1 MIKQLQNDFPAEN
14 SADSVKLK
22 KWDRPLVYANIFML
36 FMLVYEFFYFPG
48 LHIWYFTQLFPARLL
63 STRIIDLLGLALG
76 IFIFTIF
83 SYLAFASRKL
93 YRFFFGLSFGLLLL
107 IQYGYANAVN
117 RFISIR
123 DLNTAVS
130 YPTELWLYSINAFF
144 DWHALIPWAVFIF
157 FLLLTVRENLYGWK
171 QPLILLVA
179 ATMVLSFYQYWDED
193 VLPFFTPVLF
203 LKEMTELFWH
213 NPFAEPD
220 YRRTELA
227 WQVSDQPDNNVI
239 LIIDESIRGDH
250 LSVNGYERPT
260 TPYLDEL
267 NAEGFI
273 YNWGIAAAAATCS
286 VESNR
291 VMITGLN
298 KLPDSEERI
307 YQNPLI
313 FQYAQAMGYQT
324 YHFDVQT
331 SFFWNGVNVADSQYI
346 DHWVNRD
353 TITHE
358 INGDLRVAEMVNEVI
373 GESTGN
379 FIVINKKG
387 VHFPYFRSFPEDEAI
402 WTPIVADSTY
412 NNYELLKNTYDNGLV
427 YAVDRFFRVLIPD
440 SALLQNT
447 AIIYTSDHGQ
457 TLSEHGE
464 TWFHCESTHN
474 EAVVPLLLITAADLS
489 VDTAYKAS
497 HFNVFATLLDL
508 MGVPPEQR
516 ALDYAPSLLTA
527 TWADSTERY
536 YLPGNADFFDG
547 EVINFDQ

>member
-1 MIKQLQNDFPAEN
+1 MIKQLPNHYPAEH
-14 SADSVKLK
+14 SADFVKPPK
-22 KWDRPLVYANIFML
+22 RNRPLVYAIIFML
-36 FMLVYEFFYFPG
+36 FMLVFEFFYFPG

-63 STRIIDLLGLALG
+63 STRIIDLSGLALG
-76 IFIFTIF
+76 IFILAIF
-83 SYLAFASRKL
+83 SYVAFASRKFYKL
-93 YRFFFGLSFGLLLL
+93 LFGLSFGLLLL

-130 YPTELWLYSINAFF
+130 YPAELWLYSINAFF

-157 FLLLTVRENLYGWK
+157 FLLLTIKENVYGWK
-171 QPLILLVA
+171 QPLILLFM
-179 ATMVLSFYQYWDED
+179 ATMMLSFYQHWDD
-193 VLPFFTPVLF
+193 DILPFSTPVLF

-220 YRRTELA
+220 YKRAKLD
-227 WQVSDQPDNNVI
+227 WQVSDKPDNNVV

-250 LSVNGYERPT
+250 LSINGYERPT

-267 NAEGFI
+267 DGQGLI
-273 YNWGIAAAAATCS
+273 YNWGTAAAAATCS

-298 KLPDSEERI
+298 KLPDTEERV

-324 YHFDVQT
+324 YHFDAQT
-331 SFFWNGVNVADSQYI
+331 SFFWNGVNVADRQYI

-353 TITHE
+353 AIAHE
-358 INGDLRVAEMVNEVI
+358 LDGDLRVAEMVNKVVR
-373 GESTGN
+373 ESTGN

-387 VHFPYFRSFPEDEAI
+387 VHFPYFRSFPEDETL

-427 YAVDRFFRVLIPD
+427 YAVDRFFRILIPD
-440 SALLQNT
+440 PALLQNT
-447 AIIYTSDHGQ
+447 VIIYTSDHGQ
-457 TLSEHGE
+457 TLSQHGE

-474 EAVVPLLLITAADLS
+474 EAVVPLLLISAADLS

-508 MGVPPEQR
+508 LQVPPER
-516 ALDYAPSLLTA
+516 RVLDYAPSLLTA
-527 TWADSTERY
+527 TQADSTDRY
-536 YLPGNADFFDG
+536 YLPGSADFFDG